1 MDLKG
6 QVDHV
11 GLPIGLEEDGS
22 VGGAVGL
29 RFGRGR
35 FDFDELDRGAAD
47 ADHVGAGHQ
56 VAMGERGFME
66 HPIARADTGERAGAG
81 LGRAFAGDIEV
92 VAGVVDPDQF
102 LEHVAPFG
110 EQAHVLVVVG
120 TSG

>member
-1 MDLKG
+1 MDLEG

-29 RFGRGR
+29 RFGRGG

-56 VAMGERGFME
+56 VAVGERGLME

-92 VAGVVDPDQF
+92 LAGVVDPD
-102 LEHVAPFG
+102 
-110 EQAHVLVVVG
+110 
-120 TSG
+120 